1 MVSTIKCHSG
11 KENELFYKYFMV
23 YIHHCAELVLL
34 AMHFRLTTI
43 SGTTSVLLDS
53 LDDALE
59 NPGVRPLSRK
69 VEIVKLIQTFRD
81 VYYGYPLCQKS
92 PRLLPGT
99 TSVILDPLMTLWRTG
114 DHFPRR

>member
-1 MVSTIKCHSG
+1 
-11 KENELFYKYFMV
+11 
-23 YIHHCAELVLL
+23 
-34 AMHFRLTTI
+34 MHPRDIQYVKKHQDSSQET
-43 SGTTSVLLDS
+43 SSVLLDS

-99 TSVILDPLMTLWRTG
+99 TSVILDSLDDALENPGVRPLSRKVEI
-114 DHFPRR
+114 